1 MPWVWVAVVLVLWIT
16 VTLIVIALCRSV
28 RAIDAQLGRDRK
40 GVRFARNR
48 EPQRGAEIEV
58 E

>member
-16 VTLIVIALCRSV
+16 VTFIVIALCRSV
-28 RAIDAQLGRDRK
+28 RAIESQLGRDRK
-40 GVRFARNR
+40 GVRFARKR
-48 EPQRGAEIEV
+48 EPQRGAGIEV